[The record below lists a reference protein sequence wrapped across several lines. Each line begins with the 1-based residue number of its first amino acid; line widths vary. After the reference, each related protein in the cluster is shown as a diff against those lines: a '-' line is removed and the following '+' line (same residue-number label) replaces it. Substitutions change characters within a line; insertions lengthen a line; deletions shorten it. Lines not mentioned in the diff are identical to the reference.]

1 MGLRAV
7 KKIVVEHGG
16 TIKILN
22 EVEYM
27 KLVRN
32 EHFLTM
38 PKYLGT
44 LNPSDKSTIEWI
56 EDKTAP
62 ETNKEVRFVTVE
74 TKVKANDKFTDNQ
87 KATLTSLVL
96 QNVEMLANK
105 GVNNFVNNFDEL
117 ILKNI

>member
-7 KKIVVEHGG
+7 KKLVVDHGG

-22 EVEYM
+22 ETEYM

-44 LNPSDKSTIEWI
+44 LNPQDKSTIDWV
-56 EDKTAP
+56 EDKLP
-62 ETNKEVRFVTVE
+62 ETHKEVRFVTIQ
-74 TKVKANDKFTDNQ
+74 TKLDDKFTDNQ
-87 KATLTSLVL
+87 KRILTSLVL
-96 QNVEMLANK
+96 QNAELLANK
-105 GVNNFVNNFDEL
+105 GINNFVNNFDEL
-117 ILKNI
+117 ILKNL